1 MRGGRGASPFGLGGR
16 GATSEAGRPFSPKP
30 CCPALLA
37 IVLLAFLTTALAQ
50 SWQTTRAP
58 GFVLQTASAED
69 ARHLSEVFGILQ
81 RTRRDLIVAGYHPP
95 ALVRVVVH
103 PNLKSYTTAT
113 RLPWFVLSAAN
124 RIKNQIDSQRL
135 RVLLE
140 RKSLERTLRHELFHL
155 AQPEGW
161 PRWKAEG
168 MAMRFAGDQPSARPL
183 ENISE
188 AELERLLTNPPNQ
201 ETLNRAMA
209 TAFLWVGRL
218 QTSNRGSEVE
228 GSRP

>member
-1 MRGGRGASPFGLGGR
+1 MREDKGAAPFGLESR
-16 GATSEAGRPFSPKP
+16 EATSEAGRPCSAKP
-30 CCPALLA
+30 CPPALLA
-37 IVLLAFLTTALAQ
+37 IVLLAFLSTTLAQ

-69 ARHLSEVFGILQ
+69 ARHLPEVFGILQ
-81 RTRRDLIVAGYHPP
+81 KARRDLIAAGYPPP

-103 PNLKSYTTAT
+103 PNLQSYTTAT

-124 RIKNQIDSQRL
+124 RTKNQIDSQRL
-135 RVLLE
+135 RLLLE

-155 AQPEGW
+155 AQPADW

-168 MAMRFAGDQPSARPL
+168 KAMRFAGDKPSARPL
-183 ENISE
+183 QNISE
-188 AELERLLTNPPNQ
+188 AELERLLTNPPDQ
-201 ETLNRAMA
+201 ETLKRAMA

-218 QTSNRGSEVE
+218 PAAE
-228 GSRP
+228 GQRSRVMARP

>member
-1 MRGGRGASPFGLGGR
+1 MRGDRGVPLFGPGSRGAASN
-16 GATSEAGRPFSPKP
+16 AGWSCLLKP
-30 CCPALLA
+30 CSPALLA
-37 IVLLAFLTTALAQ
+37 IVLLAFLSTALAQ

-69 ARHLSEVFGILQ
+69 ARHLPEVFRILQ
-81 RTRRDLIVAGYHPP
+81 KARRELIAAGYYPP

-103 PNLKSYTTAT
+103 PSLKSYTTAT
-113 RLPWFVLSAAN
+113 GLPWFVLSAAN
-124 RIKNQIDSQRL
+124 RSKNQIDSQRL

-140 RKSLERTLRHELFHL
+140 RKDLERTLRHELFHL
-155 AQPEGW
+155 AQPADW

-168 MAMRFAGDQPSARPL
+168 KAMRFAGDKPSARPL
-183 ENISE
+183 ENIRE
-188 AELERLLTNPPNQ
+188 AKLESLLANPPDQ

-218 QTSNRGSEVE
+218 QAAE
-228 GSRP
+228 GQKP